1 MTLNM
6 INKLAITFFIF
17 LFCCRF
23 CFAQSSKNQEP
34 ISIIINDWSSQ
45 IVLAHITGNILN
57 SVGYKTKYSF
67 STINEQWGSLSQGID
82 HVQIEVW
89 EGTMATMFERVI
101 KSGYVIDAGSHQAT
115 TREEWWYPTYVEQLC
130 PGLPDWRA
138 LKKCSALFSIDSSNT
153 GRYVA
158 GPWEKSEAA
167 RIRTL
172 GLNFEI
178 DTVKQADDL
187 WLELKSAIKQNSA
200 IVLFNRSPN
209 WVEAVY
215 EGKFVE
221 FPEYHIDCE
230 IDPKWG
236 INPEFHYDCGNP
248 KNCYL
253 KKAVWSGLEDKWLC
267 AFEII
272 KNINFDNQNISKV
285 AATVDY
291 KKLGYDEAAKQWLN
305 ENRSTWHQWIPAR
318 CKVGNKLHG

>member
-1 MTLNM
+1 MT
-6 INKLAITFFIF
+6 NKRAIPFFISF
-17 LFCCRF
+17 FFCSF
-23 CFAQSSKNQEP
+23 CYAQTSKNQEP

-67 STINEQWGSLSQGID
+67 TTINEQWGSLSQGID
-82 HVQIEVW
+82 HVQVEVW
-89 EGTMATMFERVI
+89 EGTMSTMFERVI
-101 KSGYVIDAGSHQAT
+101 KSGNVLDAGSHQAT

-138 LKKCSALFSIDSSNT
+138 LKKCSALFSNDGSNT

-158 GPWEKSEAA
+158 GPWEKPEAA
-167 RIRTL
+167 RIRAL
-172 GLNFEI
+172 GLDFNI
-178 DTVKQADDL
+178 DTVKKANDL
-187 WLELKSAIKQNSA
+187 WLELKNAVKQNKA
-200 IVLFNRSPN
+200 IVLFNWSPN

-236 INPEFHYDCGNP
+236 VNPDFHYDCGNP
-248 KNCYL
+248 KNGYL
-253 KKAVWSGLEDKWLC
+253 KKAVWTGLKDKWPC

-272 KNINFDNQNISKV
+272 KNISFDNQSISSL
-285 AATVDY
+285 AATVDF
-291 KKLGYDEAAKQWLN
+291 KKLSHNEAAKQWVN
-305 ENRSTWHQWIPAR
+305 QNKSIWHKWIPKT
-318 CKVGNKLHG
+318 CKVGKILHER